1 MAPKAP
7 YLKSIITG
15 VALTLGTAGLVACER
30 EVDNKEVEG
39 IVQKRL
45 EEEKALN
52 ENATLKARVA
62 ELEAEVAELKATAEE
77 KETKATAAATTQ
89 PTAKPAATAKPAPK
103 KAATVAAAEKKEAV
117 KNLKEKLTGGSGGK

>member
-7 YLKSIITG
+7 YLKSIIAG

-45 EEEKALN
+45 EEEKVLN

-77 KETKATAAATTQ
+77 KETKATAAATT
-89 PTAKPAATAKPAPK
+89 PPAAKPAAAKPAPK
-103 KAATVAAAEKKEAV
+103 KAATVAAAEQKEAV
-117 KNLKEKLTGGSGGK
+117 KNLKEQLTGGSGGK